1 MNLQHVRE
9 KLDLQHRRISS
20 QISLISHLR
29 NDGRF
34 QESERACWKLDE
46 MLDTQSR
53 LFGEFWRAQ
62 EQTRCTSRLRHSAQA
77 G

>member
-1 MNLQHVRE
+1 MSPERARK

-34 QESERACWKLDE
+34 QDSELACRTLE
-46 MLDTQSR
+46 GMLDTQSR
-53 LFGEFWRAQ
+53 LFKELWRAQ
-62 EQTRCTSRLRHSAQA
+62 EKTRCTSRLRH
-77 G
+77 